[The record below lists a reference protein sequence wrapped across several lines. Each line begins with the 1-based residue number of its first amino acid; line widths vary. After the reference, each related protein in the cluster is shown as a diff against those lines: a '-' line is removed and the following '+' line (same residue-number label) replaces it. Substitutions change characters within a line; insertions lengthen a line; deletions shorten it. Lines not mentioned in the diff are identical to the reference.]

1 MNNDNENRDLNG
13 SISRRIN
20 IDWQVMPIRQQF
32 YLVTEEQI
40 DSYSD
45 MGFFVSLFLTLFG
58 LFGGGTISCWVG
70 AQQANMPDALLS
82 TIHVALLFCIILATL
97 FLALSILFILKQRAH
112 KKAILQSY
120 VEAEDL
126 LNFQK

>member
-1 MNNDNENRDLNG
+1 MNNENENRDLSG
-13 SISRRIN
+13 SISTRIK

-32 YLVTEEQI
+32 YLVTKEQI

-82 TIHVALLFCIILATL
+82 TIHVALLFCVLSAAV
-97 FLALSILFILKQRAH
+97 FLALSIVFIVKQRTR
-112 KKAILQSY
+112 KKTILQSY
-120 VEAEDL
+120 VETEEI
-126 LNFQK
+126 